1 MRFVICRASQF
12 IDQEDKPHD
21 KAFQSV
27 DNVGDN
33 IWLIDIDT
41 LEELVH
47 LEECG
52 VVIEPVCEN
61 CDYPRIIIYDG
72 YIE

>member
-1 MRFVICRASQF
+1 MRFVISRASQPF
-12 IDQEDKPHD
+12 DEEHKPHD

-27 DNVGDN
+27 DNVGDK

-41 LEELVH
+41 LEELIN
-47 LEECG
+47 LDECG
-52 VVIEPVCEN
+52 VVIQPVCEE
-61 CDYPRIIIYDG
+61 CDHPKIIIYDD